1 MTHTATALSRRRL
14 LAALSLLATATPGA
28 AVFAQAYREI
38 SWDDLV
44 PKGWDPMK
52 SMPDRGAVSPL
63 NDADPRAQ
71 AFYNQLREAWDN
83 APTVK
88 ALDGRRVKLP
98 GYIVPLELTKEGLH
112 EFLLVPY
119 FGACIHTPPPP
130 ANQIVLV
137 RTAPVK
143 GLRSMDAVWVTGTLD
158 LQRAQSQMGVT
169 GYGLQAASVTPFK

>member
-1 MTHTATALSRRRL
+1 MTTPLLPRRRL
-14 LAALSLLATATPGA
+14 VAALALLATATTGTQ
-28 AVFAQAYREI
+28 VLAQSYREI
-38 SWDDLV
+38 QWDDLI

-52 SMPDRGAVSPL
+52 SLPDRSKIGSL
-63 NDADPRAQ
+63 LDGDPRAQ
-71 AFYNQLREAWDN
+71 EFYTQLRDAWDN

-88 ALDGRRVKLP
+88 AMEGRRVKLP
-98 GYIVPLELTKEGLH
+98 GYIVPLELTRDGLH

-137 RTAPVK
+137 RTAPLK
-143 GLRSMDAVWVTGTLD
+143 GFRSMDAVWVTGTLD

-169 GYGLQAASVTPFK
+169 GYGLQAASVTPYK